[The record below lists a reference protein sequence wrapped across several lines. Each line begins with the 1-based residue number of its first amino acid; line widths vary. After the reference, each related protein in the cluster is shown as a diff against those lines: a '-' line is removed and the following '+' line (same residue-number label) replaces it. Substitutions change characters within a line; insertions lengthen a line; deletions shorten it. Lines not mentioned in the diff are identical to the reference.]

1 MTFVG
6 LKVFGEE
13 FSGVETDMSV
23 NMGVVGSGEHE
34 LSFDLVM

>member
-1 MTFVG
+1 MERVQG
-6 LKVFGEE
+6 RVW
-13 FSGVETDMSV
+13 ETDMSV